1 MNTQTPAIS
10 PVSMPAQP
18 GRSWWVRFAAGW
30 DRFFF
35 HSADPTT
42 LGMMR
47 ICCGLIAAYTLV
59 AFSWDLQNF
68 FGEHA
73 FVSLQERNEW
83 RRHYPQNMSTLDTWE
98 NPDPIHDDYEDRW
111 GMPRNWTHAQGMP
124 IWSIWFHVTDPTGM
138 AYVHAGLILVTILFT
153 IGFCTRLT
161 SVLTWFGALSYIH
174 RSNLTVFGVDTMMTI
189 ALFYLM
195 IGPSGAAL
203 SVDRLIKRWWL
214 SYRALRRVSAGEERT
229 AGLST
234 VPVRLPVLAVTP
246 SVSANLAI
254 RLCQIHVCIIYMAAG
269 LSKLQGASWWTGEA
283 IWGTLANFE
292 FAPMQYD
299 SYMAFLTFLA
309 KTPWLWN
316 LFMTAGTVFTLAFEI
331 GFAFLVWR
339 PGTRWVIIAMAV
351 TLHGGIGLF
360 MGLKTF
366 SFMMLTL
373 VMSFVPPEVIHR
385 VLRALA
391 RGPVGLKLRYP
402 ARFPKAI
409 RAAGI
414 VHALDIWN
422 QVELL
427 ALVRKEEAPAR
438 LLLETPQG
446 EKYSGWAL
454 VFRLVRSLGIFR
466 IFFPWN
472 WLGVFR
478 RTGDR
483 FAEPRV
489 EALPAGVETP
499 DRWDAEGEVVQAT
512 TAVKQKR

>member
-1 MNTQTPAIS
+1 M
-10 PVSMPAQP
+10 
-18 GRSWWVRFAAGW
+18 AAAW

-35 HSADPTT
+35 HPADPTT
-42 LGMMR
+42 LGMIR
-47 ICCGLIAAYTLV
+47 ICCGLIAVYTLV

-73 FVSLQERNEW
+73 YVTLQERNEW
-83 RRHYPQNMSTLDTWE
+83 RRHYPQQPVWLNTWE
-98 NPDPIHDDYEDRW
+98 RPDRIDDEYEEQW
-111 GMPRNWTHAQGMP
+111 GVPRNWTQAQGMP
-124 IWSIWFHVTDPTGM
+124 IWSIWFHITDPTEM
-138 AYVHAGLILVTILFT
+138 AMVHAGLILVTFLFT
-153 IGFCTRLT
+153 IGLCTRLT

-174 RSNLTVFGVDTMMTI
+174 RSNFTVFGVDTMMTI

-203 SVDRLIKRWWL
+203 SLDRLIKRWWL
-214 SYRALRRVSAGEERT
+214 SYRTLRRQGQGADNQGGAMAGP
-229 AGLST
+229 AH
-234 VPVRLPVLAVTP
+234 LPPLGVTP

-254 RLCQIHVCIIYMAAG
+254 RLLQIHVCIIYMAAG
-269 LSKLQGASWWTGEA
+269 LSKLQGASWWNGEA

-299 SYMAFLTFLA
+299 FYMAFLTFLA
-309 KTPWLWN
+309 KTPWLWY

-331 GFAFLVWR
+331 GFGFLVWNSR
-339 PGTRWVIIAMAV
+339 MRWVIIAMAV

-373 VMSFVPPEVIHR
+373 VMSFVPPEIIHR
-385 VLRALA
+385 FLGALA
-391 RGPVGLKLRYP
+391 RGPSGLKLLYP
-402 ARFPKAI
+402 VRFPRAV
-409 RAAGI
+409 RAAAV

-422 QVELL
+422 QVELV
-427 ALVRKEEAPAR
+427 AQVRKEGQPTS
-438 LLLETPQG
+438 LLLEGPRG
-446 EKYSGWAL
+446 EKATGMAL
-454 VFRLVRSLGIFR
+454 ALRLLRSLGIFR

-478 RTGDR
+478 RGRDR
-483 FAEPRV
+483 YPQDSSPR
-489 EALPAGVETP
+489 APAGTQAPERYPVEV
-499 DRWDAEGEVVQAT
+499 EVVPSVS